1 MWITRV
7 KWATAQQHLWL
18 SENPVPVTVR
28 GGEKKKKKKGL
39 ISYHRTRGMPIT
51 TCRGQF
57 HSKDLWLKYNTV
69 LIVHDAK
76 HFMLTATP
84 LQITITWQDEKGTQ
98 LSLITLLLHVSI
110 VSHGKWIFSLK
121 HETGTEKSRLP
132 FCPRPAG
139 CITADYQTERDGV
152 ERIKGCQCP

>member
-1 MWITRV
+1 MDYESKV
-7 KWATAQQHLWL
+7 SHCTAASLTFRESHA
-18 SENPVPVTVR
+18 SHCKGR
-28 GGEKKKKKKGL
+28 GKEKKKKGL

-84 LQITITWQDEKGTQ
+84 LQITIT
-98 LSLITLLLHVSI
+98 
-110 VSHGKWIFSLK
+110 
-121 HETGTEKSRLP
+121 
-132 FCPRPAG
+132 
-139 CITADYQTERDGV
+139 
-152 ERIKGCQCP
+152 